1 MAMQDPLLALV
12 LMIGGLGCIVG
23 WGICRV
29 ITEARALRLRREAD
43 AIKHHI
49 VRGGRLPAGLP
60 SALAEGYLQ
69 IRWLDFVADGLLV
82 AGIFGTALATFF
94 VL

>member
-1 MAMQDPLLALV
+1 MHDPLLALL
-12 LMIGGLGCIVG
+12 LMFGGLGCIVG
-23 WGICRV
+23 WAVCRV
-29 ITEARALRLRREAD
+29 VTERRALRLRREAD

-49 VRGGRLPAGLP
+49 VRGGHLPAGLP

-69 IRWLDFVADGLLV
+69 IRWLDILANGLLG
-82 AGIFGTALATFF
+82 AGVVGVALATFF

>member
-1 MAMQDPLLALV
+1 MQDPLLALT
-12 LMIGGLGCIVG
+12 LMLGGLGCFVG

-29 ITEARALRLRREAD
+29 MIESRALRLRREAD

-49 VRGGRLPAGLP
+49 VRGGHLPASVP
-60 SALAEGYLQ
+60 RALAEGYLQ
-69 IRWLDFVADGLLV
+69 IRWFDFLADGLLV
-82 AGIFGTALATFF
+82 AGIVGTALATFF